1 MTHRKYLSPLA
12 ACLLIALFASP
23 AIAETETE
31 IEIEMEGSAT
41 IETGTPGAPPM
52 KPLDVIKARAQQ
64 IKQGSQNSKKEWR
77 EETKGEFEDAE
88 RGEKKEVL
96 KEAWGERKEIAKDR
110 FASTTQLARGV
121 KALALMHGGV
131 IKNRFNLAVSHLNG
145 LLDRMDA
152 RLEKMAAA
160 GVDTA
165 AVVTLHTNA
174 EGAVAKAEADAKA
187 VADYLATVN
196 ESSDRATVKTELQ
209 AKVKTAQE
217 SLKAAHKAVM
227 DTVRALVALAK
238 ENNPD
243 GDAKASVESS
253 SSVETDVQ

>member
-31 IEIEMEGSAT
+31 IEIEGSAT

-64 IKQGSQNSKKEWR
+64 IKQGSQNAKKEWR
-77 EETKGEFEDAE
+77 SETEAEFENAE

-152 RLEKMAAA
+152 RLEKMTAA

-165 AVVTLHTNA
+165 AVVTLHTSA
-174 EGAVAKAEADAKA
+174 EGAVAKAEADANA

-238 ENNPD
+238 ENKPD
-243 GDAKASVESS
+243 GDADASVESS